1 MTTCG
6 MHLATQPHRIAAAP
20 APMAGDRVGTV
31 RRGALSGCTSKVC
44 SAAQPSESRPIIMKA
59 VTAEAE
65 ATQDYSTAA

>member
-6 MHLATQPHRIAAAP
+6 MHLAIQPHRTAAAAAAP
-20 APMAGDRVGTV
+20 MAT
-31 RRGALSGCTSKVC
+31 ALARAAHLAAVPAQ

>member
-6 MHLATQPHRIAAAP
+6 MHLATQPHRIAVAA
-20 APMAGDRVGTV
+20 APMAT
-31 RRGALSGCTSKVC
+31 ALAR
-44 SAAQPSESRPIIMKA
+44 AAHLAAVPAQCAAPQPSESRPIIMKA

>member
-6 MHLATQPHRIAAAP
+6 MHLATQPYRMAAAAAP
-20 APMAGDRVGTV
+20 MAT
-31 RRGALSGCTSKVC
+31 ALARAAHLAAVPAQC
-44 SAAQPSESRPIIMKA
+44 AAQPSESRPIIMKA

>member
-6 MHLATQPHRIAAAP
+6 MHLATQLYCMAAAAAP
-20 APMAGDRVGTV
+20 TAT
-31 RRGALSGCTSKVC
+31 ALARAAHIAAIPAQCT
-44 SAAQPSESRPIIMKA
+44 AQPSESRPIIMKA